1 MQRLDNA
8 VSGVEASYYFPVVAG
23 VNAGDLEVL
32 VLVVDDGKPLH
43 HAWVNPAG
51 LVRYR
56 RRWVVGKLVHQ
67 RCGQHSAVLGDSD
80 GLGLF

>member
-1 MQRLDNA
+1 MPAESAFGFSVSSFDVHPTGAA
-8 VSGVEASYYFPVVAG
+8 VTQCSVSTTLYLALEASYYFPVVAG
-23 VNAGDLEVL
+23 VNAGDLAVL

-56 RRWVVGKLVHQ
+56 VG
-67 RCGQHSAVLGDSD
+67 G
-80 GLGLF
+80 